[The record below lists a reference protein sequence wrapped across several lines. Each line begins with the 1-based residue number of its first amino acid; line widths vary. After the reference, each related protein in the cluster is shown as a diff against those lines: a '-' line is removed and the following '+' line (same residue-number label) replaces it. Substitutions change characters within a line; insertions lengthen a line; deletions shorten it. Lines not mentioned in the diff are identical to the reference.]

1 MKTACNFPKRMRQ
14 IAEED
19 LPRLLTALHGPIDRG
34 ARAQASQAESRSLD
48 LQQHPHEQLYRR
60 SLQQVVRNGDM
71 GLELPSDEYEN
82 DDDKYTLDSSESDE
96 HPELQSKNAI
106 IRLLFKFQSI
116 KAELQS
122 KDAIIKEQIEM
133 IETQNAQLRTKSSL
147 LRTCSRL
154 LQRYNSFFLP
164 SPHMNNSDVDETCDE
179 AFFVAAAAFA
189 AAEQERLTQ

>member
-1 MKTACNFPKRMRQ
+1 MRP

-19 LPRLLTALHGPIDRG
+19 LPRLLKALHGPIDRG
-34 ARAQASQAESRSLD
+34 ARAQASQAESRRLE
-48 LQQHPHEQLYRR
+48 LQQHSHEQLDRL
-60 SLQQVVRNGDM
+60 SLQQIVRNGDM

-82 DDDKYTLDSSESDE
+82 DDDECNLESSESDE
-96 HPELQSKNAI
+96 HPELQSKDAI

-147 LRTCSRL
+147 LRTCRKL
-154 LQRYNSFFLP
+154 LERYNSFFACHTSSAASSATLHLFDPP
-164 SPHMNNSDVDETCDE
+164 SSCK
-179 AFFVAAAAFA
+179 
-189 AAEQERLTQ
+189 